1 MKAKKVILFVTI
13 SFVCLS
19 LAPVSFY
26 KVKFVNDGDT
36 IVLDSGDR
44 VRYLGIDSP
53 EIDREGGK
61 SEFLAEAARDFNF
74 RLVNGARVSL
84 EYDQERRDRYGRIL
98 AYVFLEN
105 GDMVNAL
112 LIRKGLAHVMSKAP
126 NVKYRALLLEYQ
138 RQAMKKRIGIWSRLS
153 RGNERFYLGNCKSCI
168 FHRPGCPF
176 GRKTD
181 RRNLVR
187 FKSLYDAYWAGYSPC
202 KRCVP

>member
-26 KVKFVNDGDT
+26 KVKFVNDADT

-44 VRYLGIDSP
+44 VRYLGIDAP

-112 LIRKGLAHVMSKAP
+112 LIRKRAGPCHV
-126 NVKYRALLLEYQ
+126 
-138 RQAMKKRIGIWSRLS
+138 
-153 RGNERFYLGNCKSCI
+153 KS
-168 FHRPGCPF
+168 P
-176 GRKTD
+176 
-181 RRNLVR
+181 
-187 FKSLYDAYWAGYSPC
+187 
-202 KRCVP
+202 